1 METCPPR
8 WERLFRCLRRVVL
21 FLLGVIVILDGLAQ
35 SNARLL
41 VVGLI
46 LAGVL
51 PLDDVLRMFARRPN
65 RDDEDEGEADV
76 T

>member
-1 METCPPR
+1 MESCPPR

-21 FLLGVIVILDGLAQ
+21 FLLGVIVILDGLAK

-51 PLDDVLRMFARRPN
+51 PLDDVLRMFARHPH